1 MLTSSSFATAQIIT
15 EPRRF
20 AFLGFFIVPLCLLFS
35 AQSPLRL
42 GSVMVRVGNMV
53 TAAPKPC
60 RRAGCSALVYGGN
73 GYCPRHQAD
82 AEREWAKA
90 PERSGRGGRQ
100 WRRLRLQ
107 VLERDGW
114 LCQCD
119 DCATRP
125 VPLVAH
131 EVDHISNERDADGA
145 LDDSLENLRSMNRDC
160 HRKKTQQEAA
170 RGRRSGWR
178 RAFG

>member
-1 MLTSSSFATAQIIT
+1 
-15 EPRRF
+15 
-20 AFLGFFIVPLCLLFS
+20 
-35 AQSPLRL
+35 
-42 GSVMVRVGNMV
+42 MVREEMA

-73 GYCPRHQAD
+73 GYCDRHQAD
-82 AEREWAKA
+82 AEREWVKA
-90 PERSGRGGRQ
+90 PEHSGRGGRQ

-114 LCQCD
+114 LCQCEA
-119 DCATRP
+119 CARRR

-131 EVDHISNERDADGA
+131 EVDHISNERDENGQ
-145 LDDSLENLRSMNRDC
+145 LDDSPENLRAMNRDC

-170 RGRRSGWR
+170 RGRRRWAG
-178 RAFG
+178 GGGLKL